1 MGIKVCKFGGS
12 SLADAAHFQR
22 VRDILLA
29 DPQRRFV
36 VASAPGKRD
45 KADEKV
51 TDLLYQC
58 YRAVER
64 KQPAEE
70 IFARVAGR
78 YMDIANALGLENG
91 MQKVLEDTFAEIVRQ
106 KSPDFTASRGEYL
119 NAFLLARYLGWD
131 FIDAKDYVKFD
142 RQGVFASE
150 WTNEILAAALRE
162 HECAVLPGFYG
173 SLPNGEIHTFS
184 RGGSDIS
191 GAIVARAAEAEIYE
205 NWTDVSGFL
214 MADPRIVENPQP
226 IDVLTYR
233 ELRELSYMG
242 ATVLHEDAIFP
253 VHRAGI
259 PTAIKQHQRAGRTR
273 YADRR
278 RTGGSLLPPAD
289 HRHRGPQ
296 GFHAD
301 LHRKGHDE
309 QRSWGLAGACCR
321 RWRISAFRLSTCP
334 RGSTPCA
341 WSFHDRELHIH
352 ARANSCSRIRET

>member
-1 MGIKVCKFGGS
+1 M
-12 SLADAAHFQR
+12 
-22 VRDILLA
+22 
-29 DPQRRFV
+29 
-36 VASAPGKRD
+36 
-45 KADEKV
+45 
-51 TDLLYQC
+51 YQC

-91 MQKVLEDTFAEIVRQ
+91 MQKVLEDKFAEIVRQ
-106 KSPDFTASRGEYL
+106 KSPDFPASRGEYL
-119 NAFLLARYLGWD
+119 NEFLLARYLGWD

-150 WTNEILAAALRE
+150 WTNEILAAALHE

-191 GAIVARAAEAEIYE
+191 GAIVARAVEAEIYE

-242 ATVLHEDAIFP
+242 ATVLHEMCIRDRC
-253 VHRAGI
+253 RA
-259 PTAIKQHQRAGRTR
+259 
-273 YADRR
+273 
-278 RTGGSLLPPAD
+278 
-289 HRHRGPQ
+289 
-296 GFHAD
+296 F
-301 LHRKGHDE
+301 
-309 QRSWGLAGACCR
+309 
-321 RWRISAFRLSTCP
+321 
-334 RGSTPCA
+334 
-341 WSFHDRELHIH
+341 
-352 ARANSCSRIRET
+352 

>member
-22 VRDILLA
+22 VRDILLS

-191 GAIVARAAEAEIYE
+191 GAIVARAAEA
-205 NWTDVSGFL
+205 D
-214 MADPRIVENPQP
+214 
-226 IDVLTYR
+226 
-233 ELRELSYMG
+233 LRKL
-242 ATVLHEDAIFP
+242 D
-253 VHRAGI
+253 
-259 PTAIKQHQRAGRTR
+259 GR
-273 YADRR
+273 
-278 RTGGSLLPPAD
+278 
-289 HRHRGPQ
+289 
-296 GFHAD
+296 
-301 LHRKGHDE
+301 
-309 QRSWGLAGACCR
+309 
-321 RWRISAFRLSTCP
+321 FRLFDGRSAHCGKPSAHRRAHLPGTA
-334 RGSTPCA
+334 RA
-341 WSFHDRELHIH
+341 ELHGRDRF
-352 ARANSCSRIRET
+352 A